1 MPLPYLNAI
10 TALIAATAALIR
22 EISLAMVLILH
33 PAPASEPPIS
43 PPAPRD
49 SSPRTNC
56 GNSAAGYRC
65 A

>member
-1 MPLPYLNAI
+1 MPLPYLKAI

-22 EISLAMVLILH
+22 AISLATVLILH

-43 PPAPRD
+43 PPCHLD
-49 SSPRTNC
+49 SSPRTSC